1 MRLRGG
7 GGGDAMTHALEGI
20 RVLELGRVL
29 AAPFCGQML
38 GDLGAEV
45 IKIEVPGSGDES
57 RAYGPPFVEGESFY
71 FLSLNRNKDS
81 VTLNLKDPRAKD
93 VLRRLIELSDVFVH
107 NSLPGPMERLGFS
120 YEEVR
125 GVNPRIIYCAISS
138 FGQSGP
144 DRDRPSLDMMAQ
156 ARSGLMFL
164 TGEGDSAPVRS
175 GAAVSD
181 IAAGMFAAYAVVAA
195 LLHREHTG
203 EGQMVDTSLIESSVA
218 LLTYQAGRFFV
229 TGQNPAR
236 LGNAHPSIVP
246 YDSYRTSDG
255 WVTVA
260 VMNQPQWEGF
270 CRALGLSR
278 LVEDARFVDNAS
290 RVAHRDGLQE
300 VLRERVA
307 RLSTAEAVRRLDG
320 EGVPC
325 AEVRDLAG
333 VFSDPQVLHLDLRQQ
348 VSHSVTGDIDV
359 VASPYHLSLTPPVLG
374 KPPPRLGEH
383 TDKWLREVG
392 LSDEEIGRLR
402 SEGGV

>member
-1 MRLRGG
+1 MRQ
-7 GGGDAMTHALEGI
+7 ALEGI

-57 RAYGPPFVEGESFY
+57 RAYGPPFVEGESSY

-81 VTLNLKDPRAKD
+81 VTLNLKDERAKD
-93 VLRRLIELSDVFVH
+93 VLRRLIERSDVFLH

-120 YEEVR
+120 YEDVR
-125 GVNPRIIYCAISS
+125 KANPRIIYCAISS

-156 ARSGLMFL
+156 ALSGLMFL
-164 TGEGDSAPVRS
+164 TGEGDSAPMRC

-181 IAAGMFAAYAVVAA
+181 IAAGMFAAYAIVAA
-195 LLHREHTG
+195 LLHRERSG
-203 EGQMVDTSLIESSVA
+203 EGQMVDTSLIESSAA

-229 TGQNPAR
+229 TGQNPPR

-255 WVTVA
+255 WVTIA

-270 CRALGLSR
+270 CRALDLGGLPK
-278 LVEDARFVDNAS
+278 DPRFVDNAS
-290 RVAHRDGLQE
+290 RVAHRDELE
-300 VLRERVA
+300 DALKERLA
-307 RLSTAEAVRRLDG
+307 RLSTAEAVRRLDA

-325 AEVRDLAG
+325 AEVRDLAA
-333 VFSDPQVLHLDLRQQ
+333 VFADPQVLHLGLRQR
-348 VSHSVTGDIDV
+348 VRHPATGDIDV
-359 VASPYHLSLTPPVLG
+359 VAPAFHLSATPPALR

-383 TDKWLREVG
+383 TEKWLREVG

-402 SEGGV
+402 SEGAV